1 MSSILPPMGFET
13 FHDAN
18 FPPTGPEG
26 SSDEASARSMSPPSG
41 RNATL
46 FEMLP
51 SLAFAASSWTL
62 DVDLRRCF
70 FCDRADS
77 SFGARFRLR
86 EAVSPLVSMSDVMPG
101 GDRNEVVSAAV
112 VAA

>member
-1 MSSILPPMGFET
+1 MSSIRPPMGFET

-18 FPPTGPEG
+18 FPPTGPAEG
-26 SSDEASARSMSPPSG
+26 SDEVSARSMSPPSG

-46 FEMLP
+46 FEVLS
-51 SLAFAASSWTL
+51 SLASAASSWTL

-77 SFGARFRLR
+77 SFGPRFRLR
-86 EAVSPLVSMSDVMPG
+86 EAVSPLVPMSDVMLSG
-101 GDRNEVVSAAV
+101 ARNEVVSAAV
-112 VAA
+112 AAA

>member
-1 MSSILPPMGFET
+1 MSSIRPPMGFET

-18 FPPTGPEG
+18 FPPTGPAEG
-26 SSDEASARSMSPPSG
+26 SDEVSARSISPPSG

-46 FEMLP
+46 FEVLS
-51 SLAFAASSWTL
+51 SLASAASSWTL

-77 SFGARFRLR
+77 SFGPRFRLR
-86 EAVSPLVSMSDVMPG
+86 EAVSPLVSMSDVMLS

-112 VAA
+112 AAA